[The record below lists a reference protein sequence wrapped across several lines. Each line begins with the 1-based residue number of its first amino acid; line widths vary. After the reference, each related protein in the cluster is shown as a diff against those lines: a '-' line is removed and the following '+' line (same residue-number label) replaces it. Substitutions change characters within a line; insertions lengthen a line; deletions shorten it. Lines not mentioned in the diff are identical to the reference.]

1 MDSASKRLSTSGSRG
16 YRDAL
21 SNNGNKSSSPGP
33 TSRSSD
39 LDGQLRNSIGTRVK
53 ITTTAQKTIEGTVF
67 TFSPNSN
74 ILAVDT
80 GSTASSSGSTYHFIP
95 SSQIVSM
102 TTISEK
108 DAEATTPLPQLDLQ
122 ALKHREAA
130 AIEKIQAADQ
140 KRGKGV
146 TKEAQEL
153 FNHFDRIIPSFWDN
167 KSIIVN
173 NNVRIDPP
181 YGVDDCK
188 APKDSKQ
195 AEAQIRKM
203 LEGYYAKKRDG
214 GRETPSG
221 GVKPVVPAL
230 PRKGG

>member
-1 MDSASKRLSTSGSRG
+1 MDNTSKRLSTSGSRG

-21 SNNGNKSSSPGP
+21 SNSSNKSLAS
-33 TSRSSD
+33 TSTNRSGSD
-39 LDGQLRNSIGTRVK
+39 LDGQLRNSIGTKVK
-53 ITTTAQKTIEGTVF
+53 VITSAQKTFEGTVF
-67 TFSPNSN
+67 TFCPISN
-74 ILAVDT
+74 LLALNT
-80 GSTASSSGSTYHFIP
+80 GSSGSGNTYHFVP
-95 SSQIVSM
+95 SSQIASI
-102 TTISEK
+102 TTLSSEK
-108 DAEATTPLPQLDLQ
+108 DAEATAPLPQLDAQ
-122 ALKHREAA
+122 ALKARENA
-130 AIEKIQAADQ
+130 AIEKLLAADQ

-181 YGVDDCK
+181 YGVDDCR

-195 AEAQIRKM
+195 AELQIRKM

-214 GRETPSG
+214 GRQTPS
-221 GVKPVVPAL
+221 GVKPVVPAV